1 MGAGEGRINRERR
14 LMGVTVREEL
24 GPKKG
29 GEKRERERHT
39 HTHTHTHTRFQPS
52 LHLNSRE
59 NCLAAGAK
67 QMLAGNKPQLGK
79 GTVSD
84 KQ

>member
-29 GEKRERERHT
+29 GEKREKLDLPKTEKVA
-39 HTHTHTHTRFQPS
+39 QD
-52 LHLNSRE
+52 LVY
-59 NCLAAGAK
+59 G
-67 QMLAGNKPQLGK
+67 
-79 GTVSD
+79 GT
-84 KQ
+84 